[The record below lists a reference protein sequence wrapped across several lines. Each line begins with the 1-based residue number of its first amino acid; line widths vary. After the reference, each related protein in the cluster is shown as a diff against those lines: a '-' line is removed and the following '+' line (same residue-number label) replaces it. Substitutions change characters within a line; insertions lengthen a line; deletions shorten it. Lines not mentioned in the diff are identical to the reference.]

1 MAMPWLDVIK
11 KKLGLDN
18 KKPEPAPVPRPAPAP
33 TPAPKTT
40 PGLVGYL
47 KAWKLFNAANFA
59 KLGPA
64 VGLSLLTLFFAI
76 SGLLA
81 WIVVIL
87 RFVITLA
94 R

>member
-1 MAMPWLDVIK
+1 MAMPWLDALK
-11 KKLGLDN
+11 KKLGLDK
-18 KKPEPAPVPRPAPAP
+18 KKPQPAPAP
-33 TPAPKTT
+33 TPVPPMPVN
-40 PGLVGYL
+40 PGLVDYL

-81 WIVVIL
+81 WVVVIL
-87 RFVITLA
+87 KFVLTLA

>member
-1 MAMPWLDVIK
+1 MATPWLDAIK
-11 KKLGLDN
+11 KKLGLDK
-18 KKPEPAPVPRPAPAP
+18 KKPEPAPIPAPAP
-33 TPAPKTT
+33 APPPKTT

-81 WIVVIL
+81 WVVVIL